1 MLFDLI
7 SNSAFLTKLWS
18 YFNGVVLSVSDVS
31 DNRLLGIDMSIEG
44 LRSQSFSVGIFV
56 FLVISLIFFSLII
69 YYYLPKGKDNKDK
82 LKTGEKYMFGAII
95 CGIFIAIGMGWLQ
108 LIEGFL
114 L

>member
-7 SNSAFLTKLWS
+7 SSNSFLSKLWL
-18 YFNGVVLSVSDVS
+18 FINEAMFAVQEVT

-56 FLVISLIFFSLII
+56 FLVVSLIFFSMII
-69 YYYLPKGKDNKDK
+69 YFYLPRGKDNKNK
-82 LKTGEKYMFGAII
+82 LKTGEKVMFGAII
-95 CGIFIAIGMGWLQ
+95 SGVFIAIGMGWLQ

>member
-7 SNSAFLTKLWS
+7 GSNSFLGKLWL
-18 YFNGVVLSVSDVS
+18 FINEAMFAVQEVT

-56 FLVISLIFFSLII
+56 FLVVSLIFFSIII
-69 YYYLPKGKDNKDK
+69 YYYLPKGKDNKNK